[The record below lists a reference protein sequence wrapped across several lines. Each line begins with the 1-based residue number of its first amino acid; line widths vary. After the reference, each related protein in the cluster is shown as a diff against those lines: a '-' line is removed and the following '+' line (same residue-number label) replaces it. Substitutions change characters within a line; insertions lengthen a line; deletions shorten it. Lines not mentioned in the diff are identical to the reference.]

1 MSKLKVLCKASHNIE
16 QIDNLPEYLV
26 VEIEQAMLV
35 QLKRVQVILQQANMH
50 YAVRWW
56 AVDSIMYQVGDDGD
70 KSDIGD
76 IDVNLEGLDL
86 KETCLIEFETDY
98 RLDGEHVKVHSDGD
112 LIVFCPLKHSEHEE
126 VWATIGNID
135 ELLLR
140 FTDSGDKA
148 SPVGVE

>member
-1 MSKLKVLCKASHNIE
+1 MCKLKVLCEASHNIE

-26 VEIEQAMLV
+26 VDIEQAMLV
-35 QLKRVQVILQQANMH
+35 QLKQVQEMLQRSNMH

-70 KSDIGD
+70 HS
-76 IDVNLEGLDL
+76 DVNIEGLDL
-86 KETCLIEFETDY
+86 EGKCLIEFETDY
-98 RLDGEHVKVHSDGD
+98 RLEGEHVKVFSNGD

-140 FTDSGDKA
+140 FDTAGDKMA
-148 SPVGVE
+148 PVGVE